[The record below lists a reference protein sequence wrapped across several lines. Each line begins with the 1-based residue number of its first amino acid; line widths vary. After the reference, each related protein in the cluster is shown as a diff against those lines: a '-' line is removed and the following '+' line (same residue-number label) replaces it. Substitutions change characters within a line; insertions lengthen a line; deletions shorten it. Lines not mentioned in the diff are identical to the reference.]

1 MADKILHDADS
12 GEIIEHEEIAADGG
26 RRYPSVTTM
35 TDLIHM
41 LNDGQFNH
49 DCAAALQE
57 FAEKLECLGIG
68 TEKKQKGA
76 VTLKIEVERESD
88 GIYFFKPVLTF
99 KLPPEQHGRTIG
111 WLTRDNRFTPNKPNQ
126 GNLFG
131 TVRDVSQDRDVKN

>member
-1 MADKILHDADS
+1 MKELPHDPDT
-12 GEIIEHEEIAADGG
+12 GEILEHEQIAADGG
-26 RRYPSVTTM
+26 VRYPSVTTM

-49 DCAAALQE
+49 DCSDGLGD
-57 FAEKLECLGIG
+57 FAEKIEELGID
-68 TEKKQKGA
+68 TEKKVKGKI
-76 VTLKIEVERESD
+76 TLAIEVEREVD
-88 GIYFFKPVLTF
+88 GIYFFRPVLTF

-131 TVRDVSQDRDVKN
+131 TVREVNANREIKN

>member
-1 MADKILHDADS
+1 MADIEHDAET
-12 GEIIEHEEIAADGG
+12 GEIIEHEQIAADGG

-35 TDLIHM
+35 TDLVHM

-49 DCAAALQE
+49 DCAESLQE
-57 FAEKLECLGIG
+57 FAEKLECLGID
-68 TEKKQKGA
+68 TEKKQKGKI
-76 VTLKIEVERESD
+76 TLSIEVERESD
-88 GIYFFKPVLTF
+88 GIYFFKPTLTF

-111 WLTRDNRFTPNKPNQ
+111 WLTHDNRFTPNKPNQ